1 MLQQRQFRSLAAED
15 ADAYAKLRDAAADGV
30 CDTCI
35 AALEAASYRS
45 SKDLLRM
52 LAFVMACRAD
62 MAAQV
67 LHEQKQVTAAV
78 HAAHALDRA
87 QLAGVRR
94 GLPRL
99 FLLLKLFQKQLIAT
113 QLERDRQA
121 AQLAAMQQERDSQAA
136 QLAATQ
142 LERDSLAA
150 MQQERDRQ
158 AAQLAAMQ
166 QERDRQA
173 AQLAAMQQERDRQ
186 AAQMAALLLKQR
198 NQAAQ
203 LSDLQGVRDR
213 LAAQLEATRSELTR
227 QLVTLQRE
235 RDQLMQQQKAS
246 QETCDQL
253 SRQLL
258 AVKSELSAV
267 KSELL
272 AVQSE
277 LSAVQS
283 ELSAVQSELSEMQS
297 EHRRLRAAAAT
308 QQQLSD
314 TQSALHSAQVALHG
328 AQAEHAELA
337 VELAQLR
344 QEASGARNFIE
355 RLSGVTVDGLG
366 SVIAKEVAAAQMVAA
381 TPNRCASCN
390 EPATL
395 RCCSAVYY
403 CSKVCQKANFKLHD
417 GVCERKLKTAI
428 DAVESGKQEL
438 QVRTAAVL
446 RLSDPS
452 RLPER
457 LRALLDMVLQVRICQ
472 EHFKAARARGANIA
486 DEKAMVDRHL
496 EQACADCQT
505 WIFTVISRLPTKLHS
520 HLSELDNFARA
531 VNSGGVEETAAT
543 FAVIGQI
550 CTVIDQSGRKNT
562 LLSVFTKAIEQL
574 GDR

>member
-1 MLQQRQFRSLAAED
+1 
-15 ADAYAKLRDAAADGV
+15 
-30 CDTCI
+30 
-35 AALEAASYRS
+35 
-45 SKDLLRM
+45 
-52 LAFVMACRAD
+52 
-62 MAAQV
+62 
-67 LHEQKQVTAAV
+67 
-78 HAAHALDRA
+78 
-87 QLAGVRR
+87 
-94 GLPRL
+94 
-99 FLLLKLFQKQLIAT
+99 
-113 QLERDRQA
+113 
-121 AQLAAMQQERDSQAA
+121 
-136 QLAATQ
+136 
-142 LERDSLAA
+142 
-150 MQQERDRQ
+150 
-158 AAQLAAMQ
+158 
-166 QERDRQA
+166 
-173 AQLAAMQQERDRQ
+173 
-186 AAQMAALLLKQR
+186 
-198 NQAAQ
+198 
-203 LSDLQGVRDR
+203 
-213 LAAQLEATRSELTR
+213 
-227 QLVTLQRE
+227 
-235 RDQLMQQQKAS
+235 
-246 QETCDQL
+246 
-253 SRQLL
+253 
-258 AVKSELSAV
+258 
-267 KSELL
+267 
-272 AVQSE
+272 
-277 LSAVQS
+277 
-283 ELSAVQSELSEMQS
+283 MQS